1 MNMTK
6 TKKTNLGIVFSKQFY
21 LNVLIL
27 SLPVI
32 LQQLLRVSVDTL
44 DSIMLGQ
51 IDQIQ
56 MSAVSQAQQ
65 IFFIFYAVCNGFA
78 GGCCV
83 LVAQYWGKRD
93 QNAIKTLLAIG
104 VRCAVIFG
112 VIFAMV
118 VMVWPDKLLRIYSS
132 DPELIRIGAS
142 YLRIAAW
149 MYPICSVS
157 TLMFAWCRGIEEMAV
172 SFSTNVISYP
182 LNVFLDYC
190 LIFGKFGMPEMGI
203 QGAALGAVIARVV
216 ELLILS
222 RFVLKKESKIS
233 MKIADLRR
241 KDKRLSKDFWMI
253 STPLIAHELIW
264 ATGTTAGSSI
274 TGQMGTTI
282 VSGYNVANVFY
293 QLLSSVMNG
302 VLHAGSVVMGKTIGS
317 GKNNDQIQ
325 REAYSMV
332 LIGVAGGGLMAV
344 ITLLFGGS
352 FVGIYSLSPE
362 AVAYAKTFMVIFAAV
377 WPFSGVEMMGMI
389 AVLRAGGDGKMGL
402 ICDIFSMWMFTI
414 PLAFVSAFFFD
425 ASPYVVVSIIKL
437 NIAIEAIVAFVRIS
451 SGKWIRN
458 LTH

>member
-1 MNMTK
+1 MDVIK
-6 TKKTNLGIVFSKQFY
+6 TKRGIVVSKQFY

-27 SLPVI
+27 AFPVI

-65 IFFIFYAVCNGFA
+65 IFFIFYTVCNGFA

-93 QNAIKTLLAIG
+93 QDTIKTLLAIG
-104 VRCAVIFG
+104 VRAAAIFG
-112 VIFAMV
+112 VIFSV
-118 VMVWPDKLLRIYSS
+118 IVMIWPDKLLRIYSS

-149 MYPICSVS
+149 MYPVCAVS

-222 RFVLKKESKIS
+222 RFILKKESKIM
-233 MKIADLRR
+233 MKIADFRR
-241 KDKRLSKDFWMI
+241 NDKRLNKDFWMI
-253 STPLIAHELIW
+253 SAPLIGHELIW
-264 ATGTTAGSSI
+264 STGTTAGSSI
-274 TGQMGTTI
+274 TGQMGTSI
-282 VSGYNVANVFY
+282 VSGYNVANVLY

-302 VLHAGSVVMGKTIGS
+302 ILHAGAVVMGKTIGS
-317 GKNNDQIQ
+317 GKEHDQIQ
-325 REAYSMV
+325 KEAYSMV
-332 LIGVAGGGLMAV
+332 LIGVAGGGVMAV
-344 ITLLFGGS
+344 LTLLFGSS
-352 FVGIYSLSPE
+352 FVEIYSLSPDA
-362 AVAYAKTFMVIFAAV
+362 AVYAKTFMLIFAAI

-389 AVLRAGGDGKMGL
+389 AVLRAGGDGKIGL

>member
-1 MNMTK
+1 MMVNVKREK
-6 TKKTNLGIVFSKQFY
+6 TGIVLSKQFY

-83 LVAQYWGKRD
+83 LVAQYWGKND
-93 QNAIKTLLAIG
+93 KEAIKKLLAIG
-104 VRCAVIFG
+104 VRCAVVFG
-112 VIFAMV
+112 LIFAMV
-118 VMVWPDKLLRIYSS
+118 VMIWPDKLLRIYSS

-190 LIFGKFGMPEMGI
+190 LIFGKFGMPELGI

-222 RFVLKKESKIS
+222 RFVLKKETKIR
-233 MKIADLRR
+233 MKIADLKR
-241 KDKRLSKDFWMI
+241 KDSRLSKDFWMI

-264 ATGTTAGSSI
+264 ATGTTAGSSL
-274 TGQMGTTI
+274 TGQMGTSI

-293 QLLSSVMNG
+293 QLQSSVMNG
-302 VLHAGSVVMGKTIGS
+302 FLHAGSVVMGKTIGS
-317 GKNNDQIQ
+317 GKTHRKIQ
-325 REAYSMV
+325 QEAYGMV
-332 LIGVAGGGLMAV
+332 LIGVCGGGLMALV
-344 ITLLFGGS
+344 TLLFGSS
-352 FVGIYSLSPE
+352 FINFYSLTPE
-362 AVAYAKTFMVIFAAV
+362 AVTHAKMFMLIFAAI
-377 WPFSGVEMMGMI
+377 WPFSGVEIMGMI
-389 AVLRAGGDGKMGL
+389 AVLRAGGDGKIGL

-414 PLAFVSAFFFD
+414 PLAFASAFFFD

-437 NIAIEAIVAFVRIS
+437 NIAIEAIVAFIRIFN
-451 SGKWIRN
+451 GKWIKN

>member
-1 MNMTK
+1 MMVNVKREK
-6 TKKTNLGIVFSKQFY
+6 TGVILSKQFY

-83 LVAQYWGKRD
+83 LVAQYWGKND
-93 QNAIKTLLAIG
+93 KEAIKNLLAIG
-104 VRCAVIFG
+104 VRCAVVFG
-112 VIFAMV
+112 LIFAMV
-118 VMVWPDKLLRIYSS
+118 VMIWPDKLLRIYSS

-190 LIFGKFGMPEMGI
+190 LIFGKFGMPELGI

-222 RFVLKKESKIS
+222 RFVLKKETKIR
-233 MKIADLRR
+233 MKIADLKR
-241 KDKRLSKDFWMI
+241 KDSRLSKDFWMI

-264 ATGTTAGSSI
+264 ATGTTAGSSL
-274 TGQMGTTI
+274 TGQMGTSI

-293 QLLSSVMNG
+293 QLQSSVMNG
-302 VLHAGSVVMGKTIGS
+302 FLHAGSVVMGKTIGS
-317 GKNNDQIQ
+317 GKSHRKIQ
-325 REAYSMV
+325 QEAYGMV
-332 LIGVAGGGLMAV
+332 LIGVCGGSLMAL
-344 ITLLFGGS
+344 ITLFFGNS
-352 FVGIYSLSPE
+352 FINFYSLTPE
-362 AVAYAKTFMVIFAAV
+362 AVTHAKMFMLIFAAI
-377 WPFSGVEMMGMI
+377 WPFSGVEIMGMI
-389 AVLRAGGDGKMGL
+389 AVLRAGGDGKIGL

-414 PLAFVSAFFFD
+414 PLAFASAFFFD

-437 NIAIEAIVAFVRIS
+437 NIAIEAIVAFIRIFN
-451 SGKWIRN
+451 GKWIKN